1 MIDKPADFT
10 SFDVVAVV
18 RGVFGTKKVGHAGTL
33 DPMATGVLP
42 ILLGNATK
50 AQSLMPD
57 TKKEYEAD
65 FLLGRSTDT
74 LDITG
79 SVTEERTSR
88 AMRGDV
94 LAVLDDFR
102 GDILQTPP
110 MYSAVSVDGKRLYE
124 LARRGIEI
132 EREKRQVSISR
143 LELLDFDEERQ
154 CGRLAVACSKGTY
167 IRSLIDD
174 IGRLLGTLAVMTS
187 LRRTSACGY
196 SIEDSVPLERLRSLA
211 ENGGP
216 SEALAFVRPTETIFE
231 PYRKIYI
238 SPAQARRFCNGGSLD
253 VSRTALAK
261 IEHDD
266 GEIFRIGERE
276 LGFIGLGRVNAES
289 GELKFLKLFAEQG
302 DTAER

>member
-1 MIDKPADFT
+1 MNGVLVIDKPADFT

-88 AMRGDV
+88 AEREDI

-124 LARRGIEI
+124 LARRGIEV
-132 EREKRQVSISR
+132 EREKRQVNISR
-143 LELLDFDEERQ
+143 LELLDFDEKGQ
-154 CGRLAVACSKGTY
+154 SGRLAVACSKGTY

-174 IGRLLGTLAVMTS
+174 IGRSLGTLAVMTS
-187 LRRTSACGY
+187 LRRTRACGY
-196 SIEDSVPLERLRSLA
+196 SADEAVPLERLRSLA
-211 ENGGP
+211 KQGDRSG
-216 SEALAFVRPTETIFE
+216 LLTFVRPTESIFE

-253 VSRTALAK
+253 ISRTALVRTGYG
-261 IEHDD
+261 D
-266 GEIFRIGERE
+266 GEIFRVGERT
-276 LGFIGLGRVNAES
+276 LGFIGLGRVNGES
-289 GELKFLKLFAEQG
+289 GELEFLKLFA
-302 DTAER
+302 D